1 MAMDRLFQLM
11 KEKNASDMFF
21 AVNSPVHIKINGNLI
36 PINQQKLERENIA
49 SLLAEVATPEQ
60 MAELERTNELNMGIS
75 VANLGRFRL
84 SAFRQRGSISA
95 VFRFV
100 PANIPALGDLGLP
113 PILAELIMEKRG
125 LLLLVGATGSGKST
139 TIASMLDHRNELRA
153 GHILTLEDP
162 IEYLFK
168 NKKSIVN
175 QREIGSDAVDFYT
188 ALRNSM
194 RQAPDCILIG
204 EIRDKETMAAA
215 LAYAQSG
222 HLVLATLHANN
233 SYNALNRII
242 SFYPIENRP
251 ALLQDLSSA
260 VKAIVSQRLVRSS
273 AGGTRQAAVEVM
285 VNTRYVADLIEKGEI
300 GQIKEAMEKS
310 LSPGSQTFES
320 ALLQLVKSGLVTQE
334 EALANADS
342 ATNLLWLLNNGP
354 DSKDAP
360 PKEEGSSRPTRV
372 RRSPSSRSIP
382 DGVGSGP
389 RAAAIAWGQVPTAS
403 SIAWGQVPTG
413 PAGVEPCGAT
423 VSQEASLH

>member
-11 KEKNASDMFF
+11 KEKNASDMFL

-36 PINQQKLERENIA
+36 PINQQKLEPENIA
-49 SLLAEVATPEQ
+49 SLLAEIASPAQ
-60 MAELERTNELNMGIS
+60 MGELAATNELNMGVS
-75 VANLGRFRL
+75 VPNLGRFRL
-84 SAFRQRGSISA
+84 SAFKQRGTISA

-100 PANIPALGDLGLP
+100 PAIIPPLADLQLP
-113 PILAELIMEKRG
+113 TVLSDLIMEKRG
-125 LLLLVGATGSGKST
+125 LLLLVGSTGSGKST
-139 TIASMLDHRNELRA
+139 TIASMLDHRNELRS

-175 QREIGSDAVDFYT
+175 QREIGSDAKDFAT

-242 SFYPIENRP
+242 SFYPIENRA
-251 ALLQDLSSA
+251 ALLQDLSST
-260 VKAIVSQRLVRSS
+260 VKAIVSQRLVRSIN
-273 AGGTRQAAVEVM
+273 GGARTAAVEVM
-285 VNTRYVADLIEKGEI
+285 VNTRYISDLIEQGDI
-300 GQIKEAMEKS
+300 GQIKEALEKS
-310 LSPGSQTFES
+310 LSPGSQSFEL
-320 ALLQLVKSGLVTQE
+320 ALLKLVQDGLISQE

-354 DSKDAP
+354 DSKATKTEQETKAAP
-360 PKEEGSSRPTRV
+360 
-372 RRSPSSRSIP
+372 
-382 DGVGSGP
+382 D
-389 RAAAIAWGQVPTAS
+389 
-403 SIAWGQVPTG
+403 
-413 PAGVEPCGAT
+413 
-423 VSQEASLH
+423 EASFSGFTLNT

>member
-1 MAMDRLFQLM
+1 MMERLFQLM

-36 PINQQKLERENIA
+36 PINQNKLEPENIQLLLSEIA
-49 SLLAEVATPEQ
+49 SEEQ

-75 VANLGRFRL
+75 VPNLGRFRL

-100 PANIPALGDLGLP
+100 PASIPPLEELGLP
-113 PILAELIMEKRG
+113 DVLSELIMEKRG

-139 TIASMLDHRNELRA
+139 TIASMLDYRNEQRA

-168 NKKSIVN
+168 NKKSIIN
-175 QREIGSDAVDFYT
+175 QREIGSDAASFEV

-260 VKAIVSQRLVRSS
+260 VKAIVSQRLVRAK
-273 AGGTRQAAVEVM
+273 AGGKRQAAVEIM

-300 GQIKEAMEKS
+300 GQIKEAMDKS
-310 LSPGSQTFES
+310 LSPGSQSFEK
-320 ALLQLVKSGLVTQE
+320 ALLELVQADLISRD

-354 DSKDAP
+354 DSQTAKADEP
-360 PKEEGSSRPTRV
+360 VQPVEE
-372 RRSPSSRSIP
+372 
-382 DGVGSGP
+382 
-389 RAAAIAWGQVPTAS
+389 
-403 SIAWGQVPTG
+403 
-413 PAGVEPCGAT
+413 PAGPSFTEFT
-423 VSQEASLH
+423 LDN

>member
-36 PINQQKLERENIA
+36 PINQQKLEPENIHA
-49 SLLAEVATPEQ
+49 LLAEIATQEQ
-60 MAELERTNELNMGIS
+60 MDELADTNELNMGVS
-75 VANLGRFRL
+75 VPNLGRFRL
-84 SAFRQRGSISA
+84 SAFKQRGSISA

-100 PANIPALGDLGLP
+100 PATIPLLADLQLP
-113 PILAELIMEKRG
+113 PVLADLIMEKRG

-139 TIASMLDHRNELRA
+139 TIASMLDHRNELRS

-162 IEYLFK
+162 IEYLFR

-175 QREIGSDAVDFYT
+175 QREIGSDARDFAT

-260 VKAIVSQRLVRSS
+260 IKAIVSQRLVRSVN
-273 AGGTRQAAVEVM
+273 GGTRSAAVEVM
-285 VNTRYVADLIEKGEI
+285 VNTRYISDLIEKGEI

-310 LSPGSQTFES
+310 LSPGSQSFEQS
-320 ALLQLVKSGLVTQE
+320 LLKLVQDGLISQD

-342 ATNLLWLLNNGP
+342 ATNLLWLINNGP
-354 DSKDAP
+354 DSK
-360 PKEEGSSRPTRV
+360 
-372 RRSPSSRSIP
+372 
-382 DGVGSGP
+382 
-389 RAAAIAWGQVPTAS
+389 TAQ
-403 SIAWGQVPTG
+403 A
-413 PAGVEPCGAT
+413 EPEAKP
-423 VSQEASLH
+423 VQSEASFTEFTLNT

>member
-36 PINQQKLERENIA
+36 PINQQKLEPENIHA
-49 SLLAEVATPEQ
+49 LLAEICSAEQ
-60 MAELERTNELNMGIS
+60 LDELSATNELNMGVS
-75 VANLGRFRL
+75 VPNLGRFRL
-84 SAFRQRGSISA
+84 SAFKQRGTISA

-100 PANIPALGDLGLP
+100 PATIPALADLQLP
-113 PILAELIMEKRG
+113 AVLADLIMEKRG
-125 LLLLVGATGSGKST
+125 LLLLVGSTGSGKST
-139 TIASMLDHRNELRA
+139 TIASMLDHRNELRS

-162 IEYLFK
+162 IEYLFR

-175 QREIGSDAVDFYT
+175 QREIGSDARDFHT

-204 EIRDKETMAAA
+204 EIRDKDTMAAA

-251 ALLQDLSSA
+251 ALLQDLA
-260 VKAIVSQRLVRSS
+260 ATVKAIVSQRLVRSIN
-273 AGGTRQAAVEVM
+273 GGTRSAAVEVM
-285 VNTRYVADLIEKGEI
+285 VNTRYISDLIEKGEI

-310 LSPGSQTFES
+310 MSPGSQSFEQ
-320 ALLQLVKSGLVTQE
+320 ALLKLVQDGQISQD

-342 ATNLLWLLNNGP
+342 ASNLLWLLNNGP
-354 DSKDAP
+354 DSALAKADEP
-360 PKEEGSSRPTRV
+360 E
-372 RRSPSSRSIP
+372 
-382 DGVGSGP
+382 
-389 RAAAIAWGQVPTAS
+389 
-403 SIAWGQVPTG
+403 
-413 PAGVEPCGAT
+413 PAKSA
-423 VSQEASLH
+423 VSEASFTEFTLNT

>member
-1 MAMDRLFQLM
+1 MMAMDRLFQLM

-36 PINQQKLERENIA
+36 PINQQKLEPENIL
-49 SLLAEVATPEQ
+49 SLLGEIASPEQ
-60 MAELERTNELNMGIS
+60 MEELARDNELNMGIS
-75 VANLGRFRL
+75 VPNLGRFRL

-113 PILAELIMEKRG
+113 TVLAELIMEKRG

-139 TIASMLDHRNELRA
+139 TIASMLDHRNELRS

-204 EIRDKETMAAA
+204 EIRDRETMAAA

-242 SFYPIENRP
+242 SFYPIENRA

-260 VKAIVSQRLVRSS
+260 VKAIVSQRLVRSA

-285 VNTRYVADLIEKGEI
+285 VNTRYVSDLIEKGEI

-310 LSPGSQTFES
+310 LSPGSQSFEA
-320 ALLQLVKSGLVTQE
+320 ALLELVKSGLVTQE

-354 DSKDAP
+354 DSKLAQQDAAP
-360 PKEEGSSRPTRV
+360 ENKPEDSS
-372 RRSPSSRSIP
+372 SSF
-382 DGVGSGP
+382 
-389 RAAAIAWGQVPTAS
+389 TEF
-403 SIAWGQVPTG
+403 TLN
-413 PAGVEPCGAT
+413 T
-423 VSQEASLH
+423 

>member
-1 MAMDRLFQLM
+1 MMMERLFQLM

-36 PINQQKLERENIA
+36 PINQNKLEPDNIRV
-49 SLLAEVATPEQ
+49 LLAEIASPEQ
-60 MAELERTNELNMGIS
+60 MDELDRENELNMGIS
-75 VANLGRFRL
+75 VPNLGRFRL

-100 PANIPALGDLGLP
+100 PATIPPLAELGLP
-113 PILAELIMEKRG
+113 SALSELIMEKRG
-125 LLLLVGATGSGKST
+125 LLLIVGATGSGKST
-139 TIASMLDHRNELRA
+139 TIASMLDHRNEQRH

-168 NKKSIVN
+168 NKKAIVN
-175 QREIGSDAVDFYT
+175 QREIGSDAKSFDV

-204 EIRDKETMAAA
+204 EIRDKDTMAAA

-260 VKAIVSQRLVRSS
+260 VKAIVSQRLVRAK
-273 AGGTRQAAVEVM
+273 AGGRRQAAVEIM

-300 GQIKEAMEKS
+300 GQIKEAMDKS
-310 LSPGSQTFES
+310 LSPGSQSFEK
-320 ALLQLVKSGLVTQE
+320 ALLELVQADLITQD

-342 ATNLLWLLNNGP
+342 ATNLLWLINNGP
-354 DSKDAP
+354 DSKA
-360 PKEEGSSRPTRV
+360 KEEEAPK
-372 RRSPSSRSIP
+372 PAEP
-382 DGVGSGP
+382 DGPSF
-389 RAAAIAWGQVPTAS
+389 TEFTLDS
-403 SIAWGQVPTG
+403 
-413 PAGVEPCGAT
+413 
-423 VSQEASLH
+423 

>member
-36 PINQQKLERENIA
+36 PINQQKLDPDNIDA
-49 SLLAEVATPEQ
+49 LLSEVASREQ
-60 MAELERTNELNMGIS
+60 MEELRRDNELNMGIS
-75 VANLGRFRL
+75 VPNLGRFRL
-84 SAFRQRGSISA
+84 SAFRQRGTISA

-100 PANIPALGDLGLP
+100 PAVIPALGDLGLP
-113 PILAELIMEKRG
+113 PVLADLIMEKRG

-175 QREIGSDAVDFYT
+175 QREIGSDAQSFYT

-242 SFYPIENRP
+242 SFYPIENRA

-260 VKAIVSQRLVRSS
+260 VKAIVSQRLVRSA
-273 AGGTRQAAVEVM
+273 AGGTRQAAVEIM
-285 VNTRYVADLIEKGEI
+285 VNTRYVSDLIEKGEI

-310 LSPGSQTFES
+310 LSPGSQSFES
-320 ALLQLVKSGLVTQE
+320 ALFQLVKSGLVTQE

-354 DSKDAP
+354 DSATAQQEQVKPDD
-360 PKEEGSSRPTRV
+360 EGANFTEF
-372 RRSPSSRSIP
+372 
-382 DGVGSGP
+382 
-389 RAAAIAWGQVPTAS
+389 TLN
-403 SIAWGQVPTG
+403 T
-413 PAGVEPCGAT
+413 
-423 VSQEASLH
+423 

>member
-36 PINQQKLERENIA
+36 PINQQKLDSDNINA
-49 SLLAEVATPEQ
+49 LLAEICSPEQ
-60 MAELERTNELNMGIS
+60 IAELYSTNELNMGVS
-75 VANLGRFRL
+75 APNLGRFRL

-95 VFRFV
+95 VFRF
-100 PANIPALGDLGLP
+100 IPAIVPVLGELSLP
-113 PILAELIMEKRG
+113 PVLAELIMEKRG
-125 LLLLVGATGSGKST
+125 LLLLVGSTGSGKST
-139 TIASMLDHRNELRA
+139 TIASMLDHRNELRS

-168 NKKSIVN
+168 HKKSIVN
-175 QREIGSDAVDFYT
+175 QREIGSDAKDFYT

-242 SFYPIENRP
+242 SFYPIENRA
-251 ALLQDLSSA
+251 ALLQDLSSTI
-260 VKAIVSQRLVRSS
+260 KAIVSQRLVRSIN
-273 AGGTRQAAVEVM
+273 GGTRTAAVEVM
-285 VNTRYVADLIEKGEI
+285 LNTRHISDLIEKGEI

-310 LSPGSQTFES
+310 MSPGSQSFEL
-320 ALLQLVKSGLVTQE
+320 ALLRLVKDGAISQE

-342 ATNLLWLLNNGP
+342 ASNLLWLLNNGP
-354 DSKDAP
+354 DSKNAQSTEEAP
-360 PKEEGSSRPTRV
+360 AK
-372 RRSPSSRSIP
+372 
-382 DGVGSGP
+382 
-389 RAAAIAWGQVPTAS
+389 
-403 SIAWGQVPTG
+403 
-413 PAGVEPCGAT
+413 
-423 VSQEASLH
+423 VSDETSFTEFTLNT

>member
-36 PINQQKLERENIA
+36 PINQQKLEPDNIA
-49 SLLAEVATPEQ
+49 SLLAEVCTPAQ
-60 MAELERTNELNMGIS
+60 LDELARDNELNMGIS
-75 VANLGRFRL
+75 VPNLGRFRL

-100 PANIPALGDLGLP
+100 PATIPVLGELGLP
-113 PILAELIMEKRG
+113 PILADLIMEKRG

-139 TIASMLDHRNELRA
+139 TIASMLDHRNELRS

-168 NKKSIVN
+168 NKKAIVN
-175 QREIGSDAVDFYT
+175 QREIGSDAKDFHT

-204 EIRDKETMAAA
+204 EIRDRETMAAA

-242 SFYPIENRP
+242 SFYPMENRA
-251 ALLQDLSSA
+251 ALLQDLSA
-260 VKAIVSQRLVRSS
+260 TVKAIVSQRLIRSLN
-273 AGGTRQAAVEVM
+273 GGARTAAVEVLL
-285 VNTRYVADLIEKGEI
+285 NTRYIADLIEQGEI

-310 LSPGSQTFES
+310 LSSGSQSFEM
-320 ALLQLVKSGLVTQE
+320 ALFQLVQDGAISRE

-342 ATNLLWLLNNGP
+342 ASNLLWLFNNGP
-354 DSKDAP
+354 DSKRDEPEAKPAP
-360 PKEEGSSRPTRV
+360 SAETSFTEFTLN
-372 RRSPSSRSIP
+372 
-382 DGVGSGP
+382 
-389 RAAAIAWGQVPTAS
+389 T
-403 SIAWGQVPTG
+403 
-413 PAGVEPCGAT
+413 
-423 VSQEASLH
+423 

>member
-1 MAMDRLFQLM
+1 MAMERLFQLM

-36 PINQQKLERENIA
+36 PINQNKLEPENIA
-49 SLLAEVATPEQ
+49 SLLSEIATPGQ
-60 MAELERTNELNMGIS
+60 LAELERTNELNMGIS
-75 VANLGRFRL
+75 VPNLGRFRL

-100 PANIPALGDLGLP
+100 PATIPPLGELGLP
-113 PILAELIMEKRG
+113 PVLSELIMEKRG
-125 LLLLVGATGSGKST
+125 LLLLVGSTGSGKST
-139 TIASMLDHRNELRA
+139 TIASMLDHRNELKH

-175 QREIGSDAVDFYT
+175 QREIGSDAASFEI
-188 ALRNSM
+188 ALRNSL

-204 EIRDKETMAAA
+204 EIRDKDTMAAA

-242 SFYPIENRP
+242 SFYPIENRA
-251 ALLQDLSSA
+251 ALLQDLAST
-260 VKAIVSQRLVRSS
+260 VKAIVSQRLVRAR
-273 AGGTRQAAVEVM
+273 AGGRRHAAVEIM

-300 GQIKEAMEKS
+300 GQIKEAIDRS
-310 LSPGSQTFES
+310 LSPGSQSFEK
-320 ALLQLVKSGLVTQE
+320 ALLELLQAELISQD

-342 ATNLLWLLNNGP
+342 ATNLLWLINNGP
-354 DSKDAP
+354 DSLSG
-360 PKEEGSSRPTRV
+360 KEQAQPAQPEP
-372 RRSPSSRSIP
+372 
-382 DGVGSGP
+382 
-389 RAAAIAWGQVPTAS
+389 
-403 SIAWGQVPTG
+403 
-413 PAGVEPCGAT
+413 PAGPSFTEFT
-423 VSQEASLH
+423 LDR

>member
-1 MAMDRLFQLM
+1 MMMERLFQLM

-36 PINQQKLERENIA
+36 PINQNKLEPENIRVLLSEIA
-49 SLLAEVATPEQ
+49 SPEQ
-60 MAELERTNELNMGIS
+60 MEELERDNELNMGIS

-100 PANIPALGDLGLP
+100 PATIPPLSELGLP
-113 PILAELIMEKRG
+113 SVLSELIMEKRG
-125 LLLLVGATGSGKST
+125 LLLIVGATGSGKST
-139 TIASMLDHRNELRA
+139 TIASMLDHRNEQRH

-175 QREIGSDAVDFYT
+175 QREIGSDAKSFDV

-204 EIRDKETMAAA
+204 EIRDKDTMAAA

-260 VKAIVSQRLVRSS
+260 VRAIVSQRLVRSK
-273 AGGTRQAAVEVM
+273 AGGRRQAAVEIM
-285 VNTRYVADLIEKGEI
+285 VNTRYIADLIEKGEI
-300 GQIKEAMEKS
+300 GEIKEAMDKS
-310 LSPGSQTFES
+310 LSPGSQSFEK
-320 ALLQLVKSGLVTQE
+320 ALLELVQADLITQD

-342 ATNLLWLLNNGP
+342 ATNLLWLINNGP
-354 DSKDAP
+354 DSQAKVEEAP
-360 PKEEGSSRPTRV
+360 KPVE
-372 RRSPSSRSIP
+372 
-382 DGVGSGP
+382 
-389 RAAAIAWGQVPTAS
+389 
-403 SIAWGQVPTG
+403 
-413 PAGVEPCGAT
+413 PAGPSFTEFT
-423 VSQEASLH
+423 LDS

>member
-21 AVNSPVHIKINGNLI
+21 AVNSPVHIKINGALI
-36 PINQQKLERENIA
+36 PINQHRLEPENIL
-49 SLLAEVATPEQ
+49 SLLSEVATPEQ
-60 MAELERTNELNMGIS
+60 LLELERDNELNMGVS
-75 VANLGRFRL
+75 VPKLGRFRL

-100 PANIPALGDLGLP
+100 PADIPPLGGLGLP
-113 PILAELIMEKRG
+113 PVLSELIMEKRG
-125 LLLLVGATGSGKST
+125 LLLVVGATGSGKST
-139 TIASMLDHRNELRA
+139 TIAAMLDHRNEERT

-175 QREIGSDAVDFYT
+175 QREIGSDANSFGI
-188 ALRNSM
+188 ALKNSM

-204 EIRDKETMAAA
+204 EIRDRETMAAA

-242 SFYPIENRP
+242 SFYPMENRG
-251 ALLQDLSSA
+251 ALLQDLASS
-260 VKAIVSQRLVRSS
+260 VKAIVSQRLVKSA
-273 AGGTRQAAVEVM
+273 AGGARQAAVEVM
-285 VNTRYVADLIEKGEI
+285 LNTRYIADLIEKGEI
-300 GQIKEAMEKS
+300 GQIKEAMDKS
-310 LSPGSQTFES
+310 LSPGSQSFEG
-320 ALLQLVKSGLVTQE
+320 ALFKLVKDGLVTQD

-354 DSKDAP
+354 DSQVQQ
-360 PKEEGSSRPTRV
+360 EEQKK
-372 RRSPSSRSIP
+372 PSEP
-382 DGVGSGP
+382 QG
-389 RAAAIAWGQVPTAS
+389 AS
-403 SIAWGQVPTG
+403 FTEFTLNS
-413 PAGVEPCGAT
+413 
-423 VSQEASLH
+423 

>member
-1 MAMDRLFQLM
+1 MPMDRLFQLM

-36 PINQQKLERENIA
+36 PINQHKLEQENVL
-49 SLLAEVATPEQ
+49 SLLSEIATPEQ
-60 MAELERTNELNMGIS
+60 MAELERHNELNMGVS
-75 VANLGRFRL
+75 VPNLGRFRL

-100 PANIPALGDLGLP
+100 PANIPPLGELGLP
-113 PILAELIMEKRG
+113 PVLSELIMEKRG
-125 LLLLVGATGSGKST
+125 LMLVVGATGSGKST
-139 TIASMLDHRNELRA
+139 TIAAMLDHRNEQRA

-175 QREIGSDAVDFYT
+175 QREIGSDATDFAT

-233 SYNALNRII
+233 AYNALNRII
-242 SFYPIENRP
+242 SFYPLENRA
-251 ALLQDLSSA
+251 ALLQDLASS

-273 AGGTRQAAVEVM
+273 AGGRRQAAVEIM

-300 GQIKEAMEKS
+300 GQIKEAMDKS
-310 LSPGSQTFES
+310 LSPGSQSFET
-320 ALLQLVKSGLVTQE
+320 ALIKLVRDGLVSQE

-342 ATNLLWLLNNGP
+342 ATNLLWLMNNAP
-354 DSKDAP
+354 AEAPADAAPAKPAEEP
-360 PKEEGSSRPTRV
+360 P
-372 RRSPSSRSIP
+372 
-382 DGVGSGP
+382 
-389 RAAAIAWGQVPTAS
+389 
-403 SIAWGQVPTG
+403 
-413 PAGVEPCGAT
+413 AT
-423 VSQEASLH
+423 SFTEFTLDN